1 LALCASV
8 AADTTGSVR
17 EGSIVSVL
25 LLIAFAAVTAGAG
38 YALFAGELLLCIAL
52 LSLSGVLGLT
62 LRSACPASPEKT
74 ESREKRALQL
84 AL

>member
-1 LALCASV
+1 
-8 AADTTGSVR
+8 
-17 EGSIVSVL
+17 VSVL

-62 LRSACPASPEKT
+62 FAQRVPSLA
-74 ESREKRALQL
+74 REDGEFERNVAALSLCVVFAGAL
-84 AL
+84 AATSSV